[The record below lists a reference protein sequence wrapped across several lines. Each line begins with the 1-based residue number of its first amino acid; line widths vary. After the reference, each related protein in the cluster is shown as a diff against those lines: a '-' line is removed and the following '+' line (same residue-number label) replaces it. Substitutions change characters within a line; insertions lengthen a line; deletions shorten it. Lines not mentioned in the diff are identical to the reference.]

1 MCSRIFKPSSN
12 VQELQQ
18 ENTAMAWLV
27 KKAEKRIHDE
37 NTEQFF
43 SLSLLLSHIQLEPD
57 TTKRSLLPSY
67 SARLNEKK
75 LNFVMFG
82 WLKISLLYMI
92 PEKNQSHMKVS
103 KVKFCSYHM
112 KLPKLKFVVDVS
124 RPIQIWDVVYT
135 WSVLRE

>member
-1 MCSRIFKPSSN
+1 MYKNSN
-12 VQELQQ
+12 RKTLQ
-18 ENTAMAWLV
+18 WRDWS
-27 KKAEKRIHDE
+27 KKQKRRIHDE

-43 SLSLLLSHIQLEPD
+43 SLSLLHIQLEPD

-67 SARLNEKK
+67 SARLTKK

-103 KVKFCSYHM
+103 KVKFYSYHM
-112 KLPKLKFVVDVS
+112 KLPKVKFVVDVS
-124 RPIQIWDVVYT
+124 RPIQI
-135 WSVLRE
+135 